1 MPLSD
6 AYEAIVLNILYR
18 SDTTGIPAGWGLAL
32 STSVPT
38 ASTFAEVGTG
48 SGYQRQTINHAPAAS
63 PAGTNSN
70 SVAATF
76 GPFSS
81 ACTIS
86 AFGVFNTAGTG
97 GACISWNTLSAARTL
112 SAGDT
117 LFFPVGQLTNA
128 VA

>member
-1 MPLSD
+1 MPLTD
-6 AYEAIVLNILYR
+6 TYEAYVLNMLYR
-18 SDTTGIPAGWGLAL
+18 GDTTGLPTSWGLAL

-38 ASTFAEVGTG
+38 ASTFSEIGTG
-48 SGYQRQTINHAPAAS
+48 SGYQRQTINHGTAAS

-86 AFGVFNTAGTG
+86 AFGVFNTTGTG
-97 GACISWNTLSAARTL
+97 GGCISWNTLSAARTM

-117 LFFPVGQLTNA
+117 LFFPVGQLTNSIA
-128 VA
+128 